1 MVGSLAGRNRRRT
14 DRTWRCRRS
23 GRAGLEPYRAEERL
37 LRLGQ
42 ENCLREAR
50 IVEAAAE
57 VHARLDR
64 KYLEL
69 IDRES
74 RRLQVE
80 WIHDL
85 GAIFADQHDVASPEG
100 DAREE
105 TMSTPIAALAIVLAI
120 TIRARSSASG
130 GRSVTLVPVTKR
142 ASSPAMLIDSSPWR
156 SQGRYFGP
164 NTSMATR
171 PAFTAQGQP
180 A

>member
-1 MVGSLAGRNRRRT
+1 
-14 DRTWRCRRS
+14 
-23 GRAGLEPYRAEERL
+23 
-37 LRLGQ
+37 
-42 ENCLREAR
+42 
-50 IVEAAAE
+50 

-105 TMSTPIAALAIVLAI
+105 TMSTPIAALAP
-120 TIRARSSASG
+120 R
-130 GRSVTLVPVTKR
+130 
-142 ASSPAMLIDSSPWR
+142 WR
-156 SQGRYFGP
+156 SPFVRAPARAAAGR
-164 NTSMATR
+164 
-171 PAFTAQGQP
+171 
-180 A
+180 